1 MLLPVVV
8 VVVVVVAAAAILLLL
23 LLLLKTTIK
32 DGWDLSEIHCKS
44 CLVWNGDTHISK
56 QDRKCKYV

>member
-1 MLLPVVV
+1 MLLLLPV
-8 VVVVVVAAAAILLLL
+8 VVVVVVAAAAAAA
-23 LLLLKTTIK
+23 IK
-32 DGWDLSEIHCKS
+32 DGWDLSEIHCKF